1 MGIKQDQVNLFL
13 KNLELKSADIYTAFI
28 AAADALT
35 STVALSQF
43 ADAFA
48 RGDIEA
54 VIKILGLTDA
64 ALDPVAEAV
73 RETFVL
79 GAASATNGL
88 RPNSFGARILG
99 RFSVRNLGA
108 EQWLKDNGA
117 ERVTGYMQNLRD
129 VLQDTMLSSMQ
140 KGTNPLKT
148 ARELVGVLKKG
159 DKYRKGGT
167 LLLTRSRAATVAKVK
182 EAFSSGDVEGL
193 RHYLTLG
200 ERDKRFDSIV
210 KSAILKRTGLAAD
223 KADQIIGYLA
233 DNYLK
238 ERAKAIAQTEA
249 LAALNAGRAEAF
261 RQATEAAGINDS
273 HIHREWSSTGD
284 KKVRPDHQHLD
295 GQKVVGIN
303 TPYRLPNGQPIMRP
317 GDPKAGAKQVVR
329 CRCME
334 YLEVDWFEGRA

>member
-1 MGIKQDQVNLFL
+1 MAAKRDQVRLFL
-13 KNLELKSADIYTAFI
+13 QNLEAQSAEVYKAFI

-35 STVALSQF
+35 STVALGRF

-48 RGDIEA
+48 RGDIEE
-54 VIKILGLTDA
+54 VLRILGMSDA
-64 ALDPVAEAV
+64 AFGPIDEAV
-73 RETFVL
+73 RETFKL
-79 GAASATNGL
+79 GAASATIGL

-99 RFSVRNLGA
+99 RFSVRNPGA
-108 EQWLKDNGA
+108 EAWLA
-117 ERVTGYMQNLRD
+117 ENAAARVTGYMQNMRD
-129 VLQDTMLSSMQ
+129 VLQDTLLQGMQ
-140 KGTNPLKT
+140 QGANPLKT
-148 ARELVGVLKKG
+148 ARELVGTLQKT

-167 LLLTRSRAATVAKVK
+167 LLLTRQRAATVRNAQT
-182 EAFSSGDVEGL
+182 AFRVGDVEGM

-200 ERDKRFDSIV
+200 ERDRRFDGAV
-210 KSAILKRTGLAAD
+210 KAAIAKEAPLATA

-238 ERAKAIAQTEA
+238 ERAELIARTEA
-249 LAALNAGRAEAF
+249 LAALNAGKAEAF
-261 RQATEAAGINDS
+261 RQATSAAGINDS
-273 HIHREWSSTGD
+273 FIHREWSSTGD

-303 TPYRLPNGQPIMRP
+303 TPYRLPDGQPIMRP
-317 GDPKAGAKQVVR
+317 GDMKAGVKQVAR